1 MLNFNILDYH
11 VRKSDAELMQQFCSK
26 HISDSVQ
33 LNWSLLGTEI
43 KGTASLRGITLSS
56 AMLSIITVAPLKWSK
71 YSFCFVKLST
81 IIVILYFFLDLLTLD
96 FLFLSDVKI
105 NGKEMPAIS
114 EISCATG
121 QSISI
126 YIQIENQSPTDLTD
140 LTLSIQFYQD
150 YQNGTSKYQLE
161 TRVALSGPNT

>member
-1 MLNFNILDYH
+1 M
-11 VRKSDAELMQQFCSK
+11 RKSDAELLQLSSSK
-26 HISDSVQ
+26 HISDAVK

-71 YSFCFVKLST
+71 FTT
-81 IIVILYFFLDLLTLD
+81 IICLQILQINNFYLT
-96 FLFLSDVKI
+96 DVSI

-114 EISCATG
+114 EISCTTG
-121 QSISI
+121 QSIPL
-126 YIQIENQSPTDLTD
+126 QIEIQNQSPAELTD

-161 TRVALSGPNT
+161 TRVALSGPNK

>member
-1 MLNFNILDYH
+1 MLNSNILDYH

-71 YSFCFVKLST
+71 YSF
-81 IIVILYFFLDLLTLD
+81 YFTEF
-96 FLFLSDVKI
+96 F
-105 NGKEMPAIS
+105 
-114 EISCATG
+114 
-121 QSISI
+121 
-126 YIQIENQSPTDLTD
+126 
-140 LTLSIQFYQD
+140 
-150 YQNGTSKYQLE
+150 TSF
-161 TRVALSGPNT
+161 